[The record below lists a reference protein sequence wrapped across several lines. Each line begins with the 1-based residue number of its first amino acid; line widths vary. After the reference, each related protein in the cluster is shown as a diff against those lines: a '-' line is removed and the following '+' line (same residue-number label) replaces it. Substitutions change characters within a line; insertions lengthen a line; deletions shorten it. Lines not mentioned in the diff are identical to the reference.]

1 MWKFTT
7 TLLLILVAGFLG
19 LVVVRPDLSQNLLDG
34 FRNLVQS
41 APSVS
46 ISTATPSP
54 TSAPSTSIAT
64 STRTPIPT
72 ATRTPTNTPTPT
84 PAPTHTPTTTSISR
98 EVFVPVPTPTWDETL
113 DHSRSIMLEVIN
125 REREK
130 AGVSPLRLS
139 DEHQG
144 AQAHANHLMRN
155 CIVSIAGNTPNTFF
169 QVVGASQYV
178 DYSDQNRSSTVRIL
192 PCPYTKNGNYFGAS
206 MQGDILEAHRSLMN
220 SPRHRGNILDP
231 EFNVVSMGFAW
242 RSSPIMG
249 STNRFH
255 TLWVVQV
262 FNPSHAPTPAHTLT
276 PTAKPVPT
284 NTTVPTPPTRQNV
297 TPTPSITSATFAK
310 VQTAT
315 PTRTQAVTPT
325 PTQTLTPTATSTPSS
340 TPTSTATPIPTAHH
354 TPTITPTPTQIF
366 TPTATSTPSST
377 PTSTATPTETP
388 TSTPVPPSGLSQS
401 GLEFA
406 REYALELINQART
419 GAGLDAVDLDDNP
432 VAQSHAEDM
441 RASCFYGHWGSDG
454 LKPYMRY
461 TLAGGYQFN
470 SENIAGY
477 AYCPLDPD
485 RYLRTTIS
493 AKLDQAME
501 ALTESAG
508 HLRNILDPYH
518 RKVAIGISYRPPNLW
533 LVQHFLG
540 DYIEYTVEPAIEA
553 GELTL
558 TGRVRNGVKVSGL
571 ALGVQIFYDQPTK
584 TLTRG
589 QLYQTYCYDFGD
601 KIAALRRPPGPNAYY
616 PTDTFT
622 DFGTKCNDPYS
633 VSPDAPT
640 PSSPFHIKPPVLTE
654 FYEKE
659 VVWITATRWS
669 SSNFDFS
676 VAADITDLLERYG
689 DGVYTIL
696 VSGETNGQPTHI
708 SAYSIF
714 IPPYSPAP

>member
-1 MWKFTT
+1 MPPLVIADDTSRYLNHMSRYFIISVVA
-7 TLLLILVAGFLG
+7 LLLAVACTQTT
-19 LVVVRPDLSQNLLDG
+19 PPTPTIDIEAT
-34 FRNLVQS
+34 VQT
-41 APSVS
+41 AVQKALA
-46 ISTATPSP
+46 TAT
-54 TSAPSTSIAT
+54 AT
-64 STRTPIPT
+64 HGI
-72 ATRTPTNTPTPT
+72 TPTPSQST
-84 PAPTHTPTTTSISR
+84 THTPTSIPTPSNTPVPPTR
-98 EVFVPVPTPTWDETL
+98 TFTPVSPNATPSSTPTAAPTYAPISPEMFVPLPTPTWDETL
-113 DHSRSIMLEVIN
+113 DHSRSIMLELIN

-139 DEHQG
+139 D
-144 AQAHANHLMRN
+144 AQSHAQFHAQSLMRN
-155 CIVSIAGNTPNTFF
+155 CVVDLSYIETTYF
-169 QVVGASQYV
+169 QVVGALRYV
-178 DYSDQNRSSTVRIL
+178 GEQRSGAARIA
-192 PCPYTKNGNYFGAS
+192 PCPYTKKGNYVGAS
-206 MQGDILEAHRSLMN
+206 QQDILQAHRSMMN
-220 SPRHRGNILDP
+220 SPRHRDNILDP
-231 EFNVVSMGFAW
+231 NFNEIAIGFAW
-242 RSSPIMG
+242 RYSGESWVG
-249 STNRFH
+249 RFP
-255 TLWVVQV
+255 TFWLVQV
-262 FNPSHAPTPAHTLT
+262 FIRGRNNPTPTHKPTEIHTT
-276 PTAKPVPT
+276 
-284 NTTVPTPPTRQNV
+284 
-297 TPTPSITSATFAK
+297 TPSNTP
-310 VQTAT
+310 T
-315 PTRTQAVTPT
+315 PTRTHTHTPTITPT
-325 PTQTLTPTATSTPSS
+325 PTQTLTPTAT
-340 TPTSTATPIPTAHH
+340 PIPTATH
-354 TPTITPTPTQIF
+354 TPTITPTPTQTL

-401 GLEFA
+401 DLESA
-406 REYALELINQART
+406 REYALQLINDART
-419 GAGLDAVDLDDNP
+419 AAGLNEVTLDDNP
-432 VAQSHAEDM
+432 AAQSHSEDM

-470 SENIAGY
+470 SENISGY

-485 RYLRTTIS
+485 RYRRTTIT
-493 AKLDQAME
+493 AKLDQSTE
-501 ALTESAG
+501 ALLDSPG

-540 DYIEYTVEPAIEA
+540 DYIEYTDEPEIEA

-558 TGRVRNGVKVSGL
+558 AGRVRNGVNVSGW

-616 PTDTFT
+616 PTHTFT

-640 PSSPFHIKPPVLTE
+640 PSSPFHIKPLFLPE

-659 VVWITATRWS
+659 VVWITATRWD
-669 SSNFDFS
+669 SSNDEFS

-689 DGVYTIL
+689 DGVYTIML
-696 VSGETNGQPTHI
+696 SGEINGEPTHI

-714 IPPYSPAP
+714 IPPYKPTE